1 MLLLPLIFLLPC
13 VSGDL
18 SKLDGQ
24 CSEFKS
30 MIVPVFSAA
39 LKSRDEKGLKV
50 TRRLTSVI
58 LVQYTECFA
67 GGAFLTTTLIS
78 SCAKK
83 LRASNP

>member
-1 MLLLPLIFLLPC
+1 MLLLLLIFLLPC

-18 SKLDGQ
+18 SKLDSQGRTQHQQ

-39 LKSRDEKGLKV
+39 LKSRDEKGPKV

-58 LVQYTECFA
+58 LVQYNECFA
-67 GGAFLTTTLIS
+67 GGLFSLL
-78 SCAKK
+78 
-83 LRASNP
+83 L